1 MQNCTL
7 KNKQFC
13 FVKDP
18 DLDLLIGSGSEKN
31 RSNPQHCMK

>member
-1 MQNCTL
+1 MQKCTL

-18 DLDLLIGSGSEKN
+18 DLDLLIGSGSEKKIVRIRN
-31 RSNPQHCMK
+31 SV